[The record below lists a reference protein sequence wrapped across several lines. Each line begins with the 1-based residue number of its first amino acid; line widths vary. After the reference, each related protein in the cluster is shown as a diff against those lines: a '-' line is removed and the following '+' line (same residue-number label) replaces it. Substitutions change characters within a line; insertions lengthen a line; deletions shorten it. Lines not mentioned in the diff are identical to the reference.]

1 MTFSLS
7 YLCTCKITETLKT
20 KKLPNFVTQSVMN
33 GSCHN
38 SSICH
43 HVLQWSLMERTVQIN
58 QPGTV
63 GHVQKGNELC
73 QNGEAKMS
81 ADV

>member
-1 MTFSLS
+1 
-7 YLCTCKITETLKT
+7 
-20 KKLPNFVTQSVMN
+20 MN

-43 HVLQWSLMERTVQIN
+43 YVLQWSLMERTAQIN
-58 QPGTV
+58 QLGTV